1 VHSINDISWL
11 KVGRL
16 PTINVEDLNSV
27 LQYAMEVDGK
37 VMRLVG
43 RYTSEDEF
51 TM

>member
-16 PTINVEDLNSV
+16 PTIDVEDLNGI
-27 LQYAMEVDGK
+27 LQYAMEIDGK

-51 TM
+51 TK